1 MKERLNAML
10 DYIIKHKKI
19 TAAILFVVCGLTL
32 TNYVAKVA
40 TNPTYQW
47 DLKMYHSA
55 AKVFL
60 EGGDYYNAELIREKG
75 GRHPY
80 MYSPYGVFFL
90 FFLGLLSF
98 EKAALLWVGLKLG
111 ILIVLLWIWKKI
123 FYDYFDERN
132 SWILFCLFLVWS
144 SRAFNRAIYM
154 DFRAGNISII
164 EEFLIWSGILF
175 LLYRGKYVLFGLC
188 LIAASF
194 FKFLPIVLIGLV
206 LVLGTGK
213 MKDRIKQ
220 LGIISLIG
228 SAIWAA
234 GILIMPFEFKG
245 WLNSA
250 RTVVFMA
257 REKGINNPTMLP
269 FIRQIIGNAGKA
281 YELTLYFLWILI
293 VFFIC
298 YFVSKKILKKDFSF
312 LEKKKYIFFLWCL
325 VYPLVMPRFKDYT
338 FIFLLPVFY
347 YSLAEI
353 IKKDRRLVLKVI
365 AVFLLCFSFFVLGR
379 GYPSTLVL
387 EYWPMLV
394 TITSWILFVVYIMEN
409 SLRPAG
415 GKR

>member
-1 MKERLNAML
+1 MKEKLKAIL
-10 DYIIKHKKI
+10 DYTVKQKKI
-19 TAAILFVVCGLTL
+19 AAAILLVVCGMMLTY
-32 TNYVAKVA
+32 YVAKVA
-40 TNPTYQW
+40 ANPGFQW

-55 AKVFL
+55 AKVFF
-60 EGGDYYNAELIREKG
+60 EGGNYYDGELIKEKG
-75 GRHPY
+75 GRPPY
-80 MYSPYGVFFL
+80 PYSPYGIFFL

-98 EKAALLWVGLKLG
+98 EKAALLWVGLKVG
-111 ILIVLLWIWKKI
+111 ILIVLFWIWKKI
-123 FYDYFDERN
+123 FYDYFDQRN
-132 SWILFCLFLVWS
+132 SWILFCLFLFWS
-144 SRAFNRAIYM
+144 LRALNRAIYM

-206 LVLGTGK
+206 LVVGTGK

-220 LGIISLIG
+220 LGVICLIG
-228 SAIWAA
+228 LAVWGA
-234 GILIMPFEFKG
+234 GVLIMPFEFG
-245 WLNSA
+245 EWFNFLRSA
-250 RTVVFMA
+250 SFMP
-257 REKGINNPTMLP
+257 RESGIINPSILP
-269 FIRQIIGNAGKA
+269 FIRQAIGNSGKA
-281 YELTLYFLWILI
+281 YDLILYIFWVSLVI
-293 VFFIC
+293 FIS
-298 YFVSKKILKKDFSF
+298 YFVSKHISKIDFSS
-312 LEKKKYIFFLWCL
+312 LIKEKYLFFLWCL

-347 YSLAEI
+347 YSLVEI

-379 GYPSTLVL
+379 GEPSTIVL

-409 SLRPAG
+409 SLRLAG
-415 GKR
+415 RKR

>member
-1 MKERLNAML
+1 MKERLNAIL
-10 DYIIKHKKI
+10 EYIIKHKRI
-19 TAAILFVVCGLTL
+19 TAAILLVVCGMTL
-32 TNYVAKVA
+32 TNYVAKVV
-40 TNPTYQW
+40 TNPRYQW

-55 AKVFL
+55 AKVFI
-60 EGGDYYNAELIREKG
+60 EGGDYYDAELIREKG

-80 MYSPYGVFFL
+80 MYSPYGIFFL

-111 ILIVLLWIWKKI
+111 ILIVLFWIWKKI
-123 FYDYFDERN
+123 FYDYFDERY
-132 SWILFCLFLVWS
+132 SWISFCLFLVWA

-164 EEFLIWSGILF
+164 EEFLIWGGILF

-206 LVLGTGK
+206 LVLGAGK
-213 MKDRIKQ
+213 MRDRIKQ
-220 LGIISLIG
+220 LGIISLI
-228 SAIWAA
+228 SLSIWGA
-234 GILIMPFEFKG
+234 GILLMPFEFRG
-245 WLNSA
+245 WLSSA
-250 RTVVFMA
+250 RAVVFMA
-257 REKGINNPTMLP
+257 RERGINNPTMLP
-269 FIRQIIGNAGKA
+269 FIRQVIGNVGKA

-298 YFVSKKILKKDFSF
+298 YFVSKNILKKDFSF
-312 LEKKKYIFFLWCL
+312 LKKKKYIFFLWCL
-325 VYPLVMPRFKDYT
+325 IYPLVMPRFKDYT

-365 AVFLLCFSFFVLGR
+365 AVFLLCFSFIVLGR

-415 GKR
+415 RKR

>member
-1 MKERLNAML
+1 MKERLNAMR

-19 TAAILFVVCGLTL
+19 TAAILLVVCGMTL
-32 TNYVAKVA
+32 TYYVAKVA
-40 TNPTYQW
+40 KNPTFQW

-55 AKVFL
+55 AKVFF
-60 EGGDYYNAELIREKG
+60 EGGNYYDAELIREKG
-75 GRHPY
+75 GRPPY
-80 MYSPYGVFFL
+80 LYSPYGIFFL

-111 ILIVLLWIWKKI
+111 ILIVLFWIWKKI

-132 SWILFCLFLVWS
+132 SWILFCLFLFWS

-206 LVLGTGK
+206 LIVGTGK

-228 SAIWAA
+228 LAIWGA
-234 GILIMPFEFKG
+234 GILIMPFEFRE
-245 WLNSA
+245 WFNSA
-250 RTVVFMA
+250 RTVAFMVQ
-257 REKGINNPTMLP
+257 EKGINNPTMLP
-269 FIRQIIGNAGKA
+269 FIRQIIGNVGKA
-281 YELTLYFLWILI
+281 YELTLYFLWIFI

-298 YFVSKKILKKDFSF
+298 YFVSKNILKKDFSF
-312 LEKKKYIFFLWCL
+312 LKKKKYIFFLWCL

-347 YSLAEI
+347 YSLVEI
-353 IKKDRRLVLKVI
+353 IKKDRRLALKVI
-365 AVFLLCFSFFVLGR
+365 AVFLLCFSFYVLGR

-409 SLRPAG
+409 SLRLAG